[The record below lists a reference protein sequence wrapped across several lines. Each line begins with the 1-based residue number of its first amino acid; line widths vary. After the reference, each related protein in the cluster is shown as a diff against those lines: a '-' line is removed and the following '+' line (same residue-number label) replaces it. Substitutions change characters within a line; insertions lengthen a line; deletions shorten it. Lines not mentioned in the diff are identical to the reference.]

1 MKKNILMS
9 LAILGFL
16 VWSQVSGID
25 KISAKDANAMINEK
39 KAIIVDV
46 RENDE
51 TKDGFVKGAVLAPI
65 SIMENKKD
73 EWAKIET
80 SLPKDKTIILY
91 CRAGR
96 RAGIVGE
103 ELSKK
108 GFKVL
113 NMGGF
118 SSWQDAGL
126 PVEKK

>member
-1 MKKNILMS
+1 MFS
-9 LAILGFL
+9 
-16 VWSQVSGID
+16 
-25 KISAKDANAMINEK
+25 EK
-39 KAIIVDV
+39 KAVIVDV

-51 TKDGFVKGAVLAPI
+51 TKDGFVKGAILSPI
-65 SIMENKKD
+65 SLLQNKKD
-73 EWAKIET
+73 DWERFQAA
-80 SLPKDKTIILY
+80 LPKDKTIILY
-91 CRAGR
+91 CRGGG

-108 GFKVL
+108 GFRVL